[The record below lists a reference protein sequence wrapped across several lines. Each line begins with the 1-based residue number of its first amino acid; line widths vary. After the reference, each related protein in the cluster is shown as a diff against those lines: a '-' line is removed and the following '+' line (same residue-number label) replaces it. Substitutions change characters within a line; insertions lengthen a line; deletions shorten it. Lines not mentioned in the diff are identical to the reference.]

1 LRKVKDLKHKEK
13 FNGERSD
20 GKGKKPMK
28 KQRRE
33 EMNQGEEMGE
43 ENDNEHIVFALNE
56 LLKITFDDSEEGQ
69 FFNFDEPDV
78 NNSSEYTPRLIYY
91 DWLADSAMTSH
102 VSNQH
107 EACTTFHPLSLY
119 QNLEMLKLRLK
130 DEVQLN

>member
-1 LRKVKDLKHKEK
+1 MRKVKDLKHKGK

-28 KQRRE
+28 KH
-33 EMNQGEEMGE
+33 GE

-56 LLKITFDDSEEGQ
+56 MLKITFDDSEEGQ

-78 NNSSEYTPRLIYY
+78 NNSSQYTPCLIYY
-91 DWLADSAMTSH
+91 DWLADGAMTSP

-119 QNLEMLKLRLK
+119 QNLEILKLRLK

>member
-20 GKGKKPMK
+20 VKGKKPMK

-78 NNSSEYTPRLIYY
+78 NDSSEYTPCLIEVFTVPPPKS
-91 DWLADSAMTSH
+91 DG
-102 VSNQH
+102 
-107 EACTTFHPLSLY
+107 
-119 QNLEMLKLRLK
+119 LRSDTRTVLGLRS
-130 DEVQLN
+130 DFPQTIFG